1 MGRICSVIITPESA
15 NRTLKNLVTHICG
28 TQKTTVNAMG
38 MREMQSRAFEAR
50 NAQFLLIKAPPASGK
65 SRALMYIGLD
75 KIVNQGLK
83 KVIVAVPERS
93 IGNSFKTTPL
103 TASGFFADWLVT
115 PKYNLT
121 TSGGGQKTAA
131 VAEFLASDES
141 VLVCTHATLRFAY
154 DKLGAEAFADCVVAI
169 DEFHHTSADAES
181 KLGELVRGMI
191 GNGRTHIVAMT
202 GSYFRGDTM
211 PVLRPEDE
219 NRFTR
224 VTYTYYEQLA
234 SYEYLKELAI
244 GYHFYSESYIK
255 AIEEVLDLPKK
266 TIIHIPSVNSA
277 ESPKGKNE
285 QVDDLLEFIAGGD
298 ASRIERDA
306 VSGFYHVT
314 QPDGSVLKIADL
326 VDDSPYRET
335 VLASLRNV
343 EKRDDLDVIIALGM
357 AKEGFDWIWCEH
369 VLTVGYR
376 NSMTEV
382 IQIIGRATRDAK
394 GKTHSQF
401 TNLVAEPLD
410 EQSAVTE
417 AVNNMLKAIS
427 VSLIME
433 QVLAPNFN
441 FKTKLPD
448 SPVEEPAQNVPIY
461 VKGLQEPSTDRV
473 RQIVEE
479 QLDELKVDIIQDP
492 LIKLVT
498 IHPDTFTPAEINT
511 QIIPRVIAKRYPDL
525 TESEVNE
532 VRHAV
537 LLDLN
542 FKNAVSAEPGEP
554 NPTMNGELGA
564 KREGEN
570 VLIKLARRFV
580 NLDELSI
587 DLIDSI
593 NPFEHAYEI
602 LSKNLDERVLRTIH
616 GNVVAS
622 RLPMDDDEAAML
634 WPSVKAFVQNRGRE
648 PNLNA
653 QDPREQRLAHALTI
667 IRSAKRAAV

>member
-1 MGRICSVIITPESA
+1 MP
-15 NRTLKNLVTHICG
+15 NLVTHICG
-28 TQKTTVNAMG
+28 TNTATTNAMG
-38 MREMQSRAFEAR
+38 MREMQSRAFDAR
-50 NAQFLLIKAPPASGK
+50 NAQYLLIKAPPASGK

-75 KIVNQGLK
+75 KIANQGVK
-83 KVIVAVPERS
+83 KIIVAVPERS

-103 TASGFFADWLVT
+103 KVSGFFTDWLVT
-115 PKYNLT
+115 PKFNLT
-121 TSGGGQKTAA
+121 TAGGGQKTTA
-131 VAEFLASDES
+131 VAEFLGSAET

-154 DKLGAEAFADCVVAI
+154 ERLGADAFADCVVAI

-181 KLGELVRGMI
+181 KLGELVRGLI
-191 GNGRTHIVAMT
+191 GNGKTHVVAMT
-202 GSYFRGDTM
+202 GSYFRGDTL

-234 SYEYLKELAI
+234 AYQYLKKLGI
-244 GYHFYSESYIK
+244 GYHFYSESYIT
-255 AIEEVLDLPKK
+255 AIEEVLDRSRK
-266 TIIHIPSVNSA
+266 TIIHIPSVNSV

-285 QVDDLLEFIAGGD
+285 QVDDLLEFIADGD
-298 ASRIERDA
+298 ASRVNRDTET
-306 VSGFYHVT
+306 GFYHVAR
-314 QPDGSVLKIADL
+314 PDGTVLKVADL

-335 VLASLRNV
+335 VLTSLRHV
-343 EKRDDLDVIIALGM
+343 EKREDLDIIIALGM

-394 GKTHSQF
+394 DKTHAQF
-401 TNLVAEPLD
+401 TNLVAFPTE
-410 EQSAVTE
+410 EQSVVAE

-441 FKTKLPD
+441 FTTKAPGAPL
-448 SPVEEPAQNVPIY
+448 EEPKPGVPIQI
-461 VKGLQEPSTDRV
+461 KGYQPPSTDRV

-479 QLDELKVDIIQDP
+479 QLDELKVDIFQDP
-492 LIKLVT
+492 LMKLVQV
-498 IHPDTFTPAEINT
+498 HPDVYTPAEINT
-511 QIIPRVIAKRYPDL
+511 KLIPMVIAKRFPDL
-525 TESEVNE
+525 TESQVNE

-542 FKNAVSAEPGEP
+542 FKNAVSPEPGDP
-554 NPTMNGELGA
+554 DPTTNGELEV

-570 VLIKLARRFV
+570 VLIKLAKKFV
-580 NLDELSI
+580 NLDDLSI

-602 LSKNLDERVLRTIH
+602 LSKHLDERVLRTIH
-616 GNVVAS
+616 SNVVAA
-622 RLPMDDDEAAML
+622 RLPMSNDEAAML
-634 WPSVKAFVQNRGRE
+634 WPSVKSFAASYGRD

-653 QDPREQRLAHALTI
+653 QDPREQRLAHALSI
-667 IRSAKRAAV
+667 IRAAKRQSERAAAS

>member
-1 MGRICSVIITPESA
+1 MPNLITH
-15 NRTLKNLVTHICG
+15 VCG
-28 TQKTTVNAMG
+28 THKTTVNEMG
-38 MREMQSRAFEAR
+38 MREMQARAFDSR
-50 NAQFLLIKAPPASGK
+50 YAQYLLIKAPPASGK

-83 KVIVAVPERS
+83 KVVVAVPERS
-93 IGNSFKTTPL
+93 IGNSFRTTPL
-103 TASGFFADWLVT
+103 KASGFFVDWLVT

-121 TSGGGQKTAA
+121 TSGGGQKTVA
-131 VAEFLASDES
+131 VAEFLASDDPT
-141 VLVCTHATLRFAY
+141 LVCTHATLRFAY

-181 KLGELVRGMI
+181 KLGELVRGLI
-191 GNGRTHIVAMT
+191 CNGKTHVVAMT
-202 GSYFRGDTM
+202 GSYFRGDAM

-234 SYEYLKELAI
+234 SYEYLKNLGI
-244 GYHFYSESYIK
+244 GYHFYSKSYIK
-255 AIEEVLDLPKK
+255 AIEEVLDLSMK

-277 ESPKGKNE
+277 EAPKGKNE
-285 QVDDLLEFIAGGD
+285 QVDDLLEFIADGD
-298 ASRIERDA
+298 ASRVTRD
-306 VSGFYHVT
+306 SITGFYHVT
-314 QPDGSVLKIADL
+314 RPDGTVLKIADL

-335 VLASLRNV
+335 VLASLRKV
-343 EKRDDLDVIIALGM
+343 EHPEDLDIIIALGM

-376 NSMTEV
+376 HSMTEV
-382 IQIIGRATRDAK
+382 IQIIGRATRDAE
-394 GKTHSQF
+394 GKTHAQF
-401 TNLVAEPLD
+401 TNLVAEPLE

-441 FKTKLPD
+441 FKTKVPESL
-448 SPVEEPAQNVPIY
+448 VQEPTPGVPLYI
-461 VKGLQEPSTDRV
+461 KGLQEPSTDRV
-473 RQIVEE
+473 KQIVEE
-479 QLDELKVDIIQDP
+479 QLDELKVDIIQNP
-492 LIKLVT
+492 LIRLVMNQ
-498 IHPDTFTPAEINT
+498 PEVYTPAEINT
-511 QIIPRVIAKRYPDL
+511 QIIPMVIAKRHPDL
-525 TESEVNE
+525 TESQVNE

-542 FKNAVSAEPGEP
+542 FKNAVSPEPGDP
-554 NPTMNGELGA
+554 NPNTNGGLET

-570 VLIKLARRFV
+570 VLIKLAKKFV
-580 NLDELSI
+580 NLDDLSI

-602 LSKNLDERVLRTIH
+602 LSKNLDERILRTIH
-616 GNVVAS
+616 GNIAAA
-622 RLPMDDDEAAML
+622 RLPMGDEEAAML
-634 WPSVKAFVQNRGRE
+634 WPSVKAFFQSRDRE

-653 QDPREQRLAHALTI
+653 QDPREQRLAHALSI
-667 IRSAKRAAV
+667 IRAAKREHLAG